1 MKFEQESHM
10 CAVMAMVSFK
20 INKWA
25 LKTKH
30 VIHKM
35 INLAPDPLHQRF
47 QRQTDQYL
55 IAVQFSTVLSQD
67 LSVLGFFDTKHYFLC
82 DVHHTVYIY
91 FMEADNLDPYIQNE
105 PVA

>member
-1 MKFEQESHM
+1 MFSISHNNLVPQGTHFQVFTMKLEPESHM
-10 CAVMAMVSFK
+10 CAVMAMVSLK

-35 INLAPDPLHQRF
+35 MNVAPDPLHRRF

-55 IAVQFSTVLSQD
+55 IAVQFSAVLLQD
-67 LSVLGFFDTKHYFLC
+67 FSV
-82 DVHHTVYIY
+82 
-91 FMEADNLDPYIQNE
+91 
-105 PVA
+105 